1 MTIGDQN
8 RDKATDEARAVDEGD
23 PTRTV
28 VSNDTEGAENNPQDS
43 EGMDS

>member
-8 RDKATDEARAVDEGD
+8 RGKATDDARAVDEGD
-23 PTRTV
+23 PSRTV
-28 VSNDTEGAENNPQDS
+28 VSNDTEGAVDNPQDS